1 MTSPTHQL
9 PAQSTEEPAPPTPA
23 RLRDVDALRGF
34 ALFGILVVNI
44 AFFATAYPWHGIDD
58 PAFASTVDEA
68 VRATVA
74 LLFELKFYLLFSFLF
89 GYSFT
94 LQLESARRREVAFV
108 PRFLRRLAGLFLLGA
123 GHALL
128 FFHGDI
134 LTTYALLGLVLL
146 AARRIRART
155 ALIWAGVLIGLVA
168 LQMAGAALTGASLA
182 TDPAVALTEGRES
195 TEALAGSPAGVIA
208 EHLRSMPQMLLGLAS
223 LQAPVALAAFLV
235 GLAAG
240 KRGILANGDRH
251 TRLWRVLCWVGYP
264 VGLAG
269 AVLFASTGGTTDLNP
284 VALAVTVVTAP
295 LLAAAYVATLYRIFP
310 TRAGGWLARALVPA
324 GRMALSN
331 YLGQSLICAIIFT
344 GWGFGLVGRVSPLT
358 AVLIAAAVFAA
369 QVLASAWWMRRH
381 HYGPVEWLLR
391 AVTNAA
397 LPPWRRA
404 EAA

>member
-1 MTSPTHQL
+1 MTSPTH
-9 PAQSTEEPAPPTPA
+9 PAAVETSESAAPAAPA

-44 AFFATAYPWHGIDD
+44 AFFATAFPWHGIDD
-58 PAFASTVDEA
+58 PAFTSGVDDA

-94 LQLESARRREVAFV
+94 LQLESARRHGASFV
-108 PRFLRRLAGLFLLGA
+108 PRFLRRLAGLFLLGVA
-123 GHALL
+123 HALL

-146 AARRIRART
+146 VARRIRPRT
-155 ALIWAGVLIGLVA
+155 AMIWAGVLIGLVA
-168 LQMAGAALTGASLA
+168 LQMVGAAVTGASLTA
-182 TDPAVALTEGRES
+182 EPAAALAEGRAS

-240 KRGILANGDRH
+240 KRGILSEPQRH
-251 TRLWRVLCWVGYP
+251 TRLWRRLCLVGYP

-269 AVLFASTGGTTDLNP
+269 AVVFAGTGGTTGLDP
-284 VALAVTVVTAP
+284 VALALTVVTAP
-295 LLAAAYVATLYRIFP
+295 LLAAAYVATLFQLFR
-310 TRAGGWLARALVPA
+310 TRPGGTLSRALAPA

-331 YLGQSLICAIIFT
+331 YLGQSVICAVIFT
-344 GWGFGLVGRVSPLT
+344 GWGFGLIGQVSPLV
-358 AVLIAAAVFAA
+358 AVLVAVAVFALQA
-369 QVLASAWWMRRH
+369 VVSAWWMRGH

-391 AVTNAA
+391 ALTNATV
-397 LPPWRRA
+397 PPWRRR
-404 EAA
+404 AA